1 MRKTHDV
8 TQATMSRFLPSMSS
22 LRAFEA
28 AARHLSFSRAAEELS
43 LTQSAISRQMR
54 TLETLLRVK
63 LFHRMRQR
71 LTLTEAGIAYLPQ
84 VLDCLSRLE
93 AATLELI
100 SHQGAGGVLNLA
112 ILPTFGTRWLIPRMG
127 SFARAHPHVTVNFST
142 RAVMFDFATERLD
155 AAIHFGDVGWPGVV
169 SHRLMGEDVVL
180 VCAPSL
186 VRKRLR
192 SLKDLAHHTLLQ
204 HTTRPYAWQEW
215 FAAVGVQDINP
226 LKGPRFEHFSMVIQ
240 AAVAGLGVAV
250 IPEFLVPRELADGE
264 LVMPFV
270 HPVRSAQAY
279 YLVHPEEKRDLP
291 ALRAFR
297 EWLLA
302 EVSSPV
308 NP

>member
-1 MRKTHDV
+1 MP
-8 TQATMSRFLPSMSS
+8 RFLPSMIS
-22 LRAFEA
+22 LRVFEA

-43 LTQSAISRQMR
+43 LTQSAVSRQMR

-63 LFHRMRQR
+63 LFHRVRQR
-71 LTLTEAGIAYLPQ
+71 LSLTEAAVAYLPE
-84 VLDCLSRLE
+84 VRECLSRIE

-100 SHQGAGGVLNLA
+100 SHQGTGGVLNLA

-127 SFARAHPHVTVNFST
+127 SFARAYPHVTVNFST
-142 RAVMFDFATERLD
+142 RAVAFDFATERLD
-155 AAIHFGDVGWPGVV
+155 AAIHFGEVAWPGVI

-180 VCAPSL
+180 VCAPAIA
-186 VRKRLR
+186 RKRLR

-215 FAAVGVQDINP
+215 LAAVGAQDVNS

-250 IPEFLVPRELADGE
+250 MPEFLVRQELDSGE

-270 HPVRSAQAY
+270 QPVRSAHAY

-297 EWLLA
+297 DWLLA
-302 EVSSPV
+302 EVRSQAAPV
-308 NP
+308 P